1 MALLI
6 VEELHN
12 AKEAAIGKQQPEISQ
27 DKNLHLSIET
37 YEKAMRNSCQGS
49 TR

>member
-12 AKEAAIGKQQPEISQ
+12 AKEAAIGKQQISQ